1 MNRADSRRKPLYD
14 KGMSKPAILAAAPF
28 PPVTMAA
35 LEQAFTVHRLWEGF
49 PGAVAGT
56 IRAMATNALFGT
68 LDAAMMDRLPAL
80 GLIANFGVGY
90 DAIDVAAATAR
101 GIVVSNTPGVLD
113 EEVADLT
120 LGLLLATIR
129 RLPQAER
136 HLRAGLW
143 AKGEAFPL
151 SPTLRGRRVGI
162 LGLGAIGKAVARR
175 LEGFGV
181 EIAYHGRTRQEG
193 VAYPWYPSA
202 LALAGA
208 VDVLVVVVP
217 GGAATAG
224 LVDADVL
231 AALGPQGVLVN
242 VARGS
247 VIDEDAL
254 VAALGN
260 GTILAAGLDVFAH
273 EPHVPL
279 ALLDLDNVVLL
290 PHIGSG
296 SQATRQAMG
305 QLMIDNL
312 SSWFATGKAL
322 TPVPETPQAG

>member
-1 MNRADSRRKPLYD
+1 MTISTW
-14 KGMSKPAILAAAPF
+14 
-28 PPVTMAA
+28 PPPPRGVVVT
-35 LEQAFTVHRLWEGF
+35 
-49 PGAVAGT
+49 
-56 IRAMATNALFGT
+56 
-68 LDAAMMDRLPAL
+68 
-80 GLIANFGVGY
+80 
-90 DAIDVAAATAR
+90 
-101 GIVVSNTPGVLD
+101 NTPGVLD

-129 RLPQAER
+129 RIPQAER

-181 EIAYHGRTRQEG
+181 EIAYHGRTRQDG

-202 LALAGA
+202 LALAEA

-224 LVDADVL
+224 LVDAAVL
-231 AALGPQGVLVN
+231 RALGPQGVLVN

-247 VIDEDAL
+247 VVDE
-254 VAALGN
+254 AALIAALQD
-260 GTILAAGLDVFAH
+260 GTILAAGLDVYAREPQVPPRWWRRTMPCCCRTSARARRHAH
-273 EPHVPL
+273 RHGPV
-279 ALLDLDNVVLL
+279 DD
-290 PHIGSG
+290 
-296 SQATRQAMG
+296 RQSCHLVRARAG
-305 QLMIDNL
+305 
-312 SSWFATGKAL
+312 AHAGA
-322 TPVPETPQAG
+322 ETPDCRLIMHPGNSRCCAITVRRNGLGLAANACNSATDLQLARFTHEDRDACPQ